1 MLMNFTFY
9 GNRIKPKEE
18 MVVTFQEIRKIK
30 YSLNA
35 NTSFYQICC
44 IVCRSEMKLDLL
56 RRRCFN
62 MADGVSMFDR
72 MWLSL
77 INQRVLDLLLLLYS
91 FVKLSPVLRESQIK
105 IIFRKK
111 LRVDLSHG
119 MLAIIR

>member
-1 MLMNFTFY
+1 
-9 GNRIKPKEE
+9 
-18 MVVTFQEIRKIK
+18 
-30 YSLNA
+30 
-35 NTSFYQICC
+35 
-44 IVCRSEMKLDLL
+44 
-56 RRRCFN
+56 